1 MRNVRRG
8 IEDWIRLSLKRKVNI
23 EEGRQ
28 RLNGNTMLGVIEE
41 IALAVLVTRIPFKYV
56 ELRIIGT
63 VGGL

>member
-1 MRNVRRG
+1 MRNVRRE

-28 RLNGNTMLGVIEE
+28 RLNGNTMLGMIEE